1 VSPSYGI
8 RLKQSIKAA
17 TGRSLW
23 LRYSFLALW
32 RLTWAL
38 AALVTNRVG
47 SGKHGGSP
55 ESRQAY
61 AERAVGLYKSWL
73 GIERFYGKVAEVG
86 PGEVSETALLIAAEA
101 GSDVHVVDRFSYGVN
116 GASNPN
122 VVIHRHNLP
131 AEKFFLQNRDF
142 DFIVSCAVMEHLY
155 DPLTALRAMAAAL
168 KPGGAMVHIVDCSDH
183 GRFSDSM
190 HDLSFLRISPAL
202 YYPIKVNSGLN
213 RIRLSAYV
221 DVITEIGAEYKV
233 LITHLT
239 GVSEDIEPVAPFSEI
254 PPELVERC
262 RANVAAIRNRLAQ
275 PFRSMSDLDLM
286 VKGFVLIARAKA
298 AEPKPSRLVLHSFQ
312 T

>member
-1 VSPSYGI
+1 VSSSYGI
-8 RLKQSIKAA
+8 RLKRSIKAA

-32 RLTWAL
+32 RMTWAL

-61 AERAVGLYKSWL
+61 AERAIRLYKSWL

-86 PGEVSETALLIAAEA
+86 PGEVLETALMIAAE
-101 GSDVHVVDRFSYGVN
+101 GCDVHVVDRFSYAAN
-116 GASNPN
+116 SNADPVSLIHHHN
-122 VVIHRHNLP
+122 VP
-131 AEKFFLQNRDF
+131 AEEFFLENRDF

-155 DPLTALRAMAAAL
+155 DPLAALRAMAAAL

-213 RIRLSAYV
+213 RVRLSAYV
-221 DVITEIGAEYKV
+221 SVMKEIGAEYKI

-254 PPELVERC
+254 PPDLVERS

-286 VKGFVLIARAKA
+286 VKGFVLIARSKA
-298 AEPKPSRLVLHSFQ
+298 AQPVPSRLVLHSFQ

>member
-8 RLKQSIKAA
+8 RLKRSIKAA

-32 RLTWAL
+32 RTTWAL

-55 ESRQAY
+55 EDRQAY
-61 AERAVGLYKSWL
+61 AARAVGLYKSWL

-86 PGEVSETALLIAAEA
+86 PGEVSETALRIAAE
-101 GSDVHVVDRFSYGVN
+101 GSEVHVVDRFTYGAN
-116 GASNPN
+116 GAFSAPL
-122 VVIHRHNLP
+122 VIHRHNAP
-131 AEKFFLQNRDF
+131 AEKFFLENRDF

-221 DVITEIGAEYKV
+221 RVMEEIGADYKI

-254 PPELVERC
+254 PPDVVERS
-262 RANVAAIRNRLAQ
+262 RANVAAIRSRLAQ
-275 PFRSMSDLDLM
+275 PFRGMSDLDLM
-286 VKGFVLIARAKA
+286 VKGFVLIARLKA
-298 AEPKPSRLVLHSFQ
+298 AQPAPVPLVLHSFQ